1 MFGFE
6 ETITLYDL
14 TNTFFEG
21 QVKGVAKAKRG
32 RSKEKRSDCPLFTLG
47 LVLDGSGFPR
57 ASEFFA
63 GNASEPDTLQA
74 MLAGLNSRP
83 GSIVVM
89 DAGIASEANI
99 TWLLEQGYR
108 YLVVSRKRQREFDP
122 EQAVMVKEE
131 PGQTVRIQRV
141 VNTET
146 GEVELYCHSQAREIK
161 EQAMQDQAGQR
172 FEAALQGLHEGL
184 SKKGTTKRYDKILER
199 IGRLKEKHRRVAQHY
214 TLRVEH
220 DEANDKATTI
230 HWERSEKSHSQA
242 THPGVYC
249 LRTNLVDWDESTL
262 WRTYTMLTDLE
273 AVFRSIK
280 SELGMRPNFH
290 QKEARIE
297 GHLFITLLAYHLVH
311 TIRTQLKSQGIHD
324 SWETIRRKLENLQRI
339 TVSLKREDGRTVH
352 IRKTTRAEPHQK
364 AIYDALGISAKPG
377 KAETIIV

>member
-1 MFGFE
+1 L
-6 ETITLYDL
+6 I
-14 TNTFFEG
+14 
-21 QVKGVAKAKRG
+21 
-32 RSKEKRSDCPLFTLG
+32 TLG

-161 EQAMQDQAGQR
+161 EQAMQDQAGKR

-184 SKKGTTKRYDKILER
+184 ARKGTTKRYDKILER

-220 DEANDKATTI
+220 DEANDKATAI
-230 HWERSEKSHSQA
+230 HWERSEKPHSQA

-273 AVFRSIK
+273 AVLCEILHQAATGNSYKPLQCF
-280 SELGMRPNFH
+280 FH
-290 QKEARIE
+290 R
-297 GHLFITLLAYHLVH
+297 
-311 TIRTQLKSQGIHD
+311 
-324 SWETIRRKLENLQRI
+324 
-339 TVSLKREDGRTVH
+339 
-352 IRKTTRAEPHQK
+352 
-364 AIYDALGISAKPG
+364 
-377 KAETIIV
+377 